1 MPNFHTELCCGEDY
15 WGIFQVQIWLVKFV
29 FCQPIRFKTRA
40 NGQTFQF
47 GKIQN
52 SKVCLPWKAEAEKVA
67 IINKIASALTVCVE
81 VSEACQTKLMKKSAY
96 FLDNTLTA
104 QTTYFDFKF
113 RKVISS
119 FFKNLVKTALCA
131 TSNSFQAFSKMIN
144 LSDATVSMWMIYQSV
159 NSVIDLDCNFLIDQ
173 KPMLAQQAIRWG
185 EQIYKVNAWISPNF
199 QNL

>member
-1 MPNFHTELCCGEDY
+1 MSYTLPNFHTELCWGDY
-15 WGIFQVQIWLVKFV
+15 WELFQVQIWLVKFV

-119 FFKNLVKTALCA
+119 FFIKSRENSLVRHVKLVSSFFKNLVKLPNDKPVGCNCIDVNDISKCKFSDWFRLQLSDWSKTNAGA
-131 TSNSFQAFSKMIN
+131 TSNQVRWTN
-144 LSDATVSMWMIYQSV
+144 LQS
-159 NSVIDLDCNFLIDQ
+159 
-173 KPMLAQQAIRWG
+173 
-185 EQIYKVNAWISPNF
+185 
-199 QNL
+199 